1 MKNDM
6 QIIKILSGNITAFDG
21 KNYYL
26 CDLRGNLKKN
36 NKICVGDFVEFE
48 TNAGDKE
55 RIVVTKILERKNQ
68 LIRPTISNIDNLLIT
83 ITKKPSPDLNL
94 VDALIIYCRQMGI
107 EPILVISKMDLV
119 DDVFVR
125 DINNQYSKVVDHIVP
140 ICSLK
145 NENLEELKELLK
157 GKVSALAGQSAV
169 GKSTLINAL
178 GGLNLEIGDLSAKL
192 DRGKHTTRMSE
203 IFILPNNI
211 KIADTPGFSMLEV
224 KIDDPT
230 ELKFW
235 YDDFI
240 PLQEECEFKDCDHI
254 NCKAKT
260 CAVVKAVEDGKLSK
274 ERFARYV
281 ARFNKL
287 KEKWE
292 RKYD

>member
-1 MKNDM
+1 MKNNM

-36 NKICVGDFVEFE
+36 KKICVGDFVEYE
-48 TNAGDKE
+48 TNAVDKE
-55 RIVVTKILERKNQ
+55 RIVVTKILDRKNQ

-94 VDALIIYCRQMGI
+94 VDALIIYCRQMEI
-107 EPILVISKMDLV
+107 EPIIVISKMDLI
-119 DDVFVR
+119 DDNFVK
-125 DINNQYSKVVDHIVP
+125 DIKEQYGKVVEHIVP
-140 ICSLK
+140 ICSVR
-145 NENLEELKELLK
+145 NENLDTLKKLLID
-157 GKVSALAGQSAV
+157 KVSALAGQSAV

-178 GGLNLEIGDLSAKL
+178 GGLNLEIGDLSSKL

-203 IFILPNNI
+203 IFILPDNI

-224 KIDDPT
+224 KIDNPT
-230 ELKFW
+230 ELKHW

-240 PLQEECEFKDCDHI
+240 SFQEECEFKDCDHI

-260 CAVVKAVEDGKLSK
+260 CAVVRAIEDGRLSK
-274 ERFARYV
+274 DRFDRYV

>member
-1 MKNDM
+1 MKKNM
-6 QIIKILSGNITAFDG
+6 QIVKILSGNITAFDG
-21 KNYYL
+21 DSYYL

-48 TNAGDKE
+48 KNPGDKD

-94 VDALIIYCRQMGI
+94 VDALIIYCRQMEI
-107 EPILVISKMDLV
+107 EPIIVISKMDLV
-119 DDVFVR
+119 DDAFVR
-125 DINNQYSKVVDHIVP
+125 DIKEQYGQVVDNIIP

-145 NENLEELKELLK
+145 NENLETLKKILVGRL
-157 GKVSALAGQSAV
+157 SALAGQSAV

-178 GGLNLEIGDLSAKL
+178 GGLSLEIGDLSAKL

-203 IFILPNNI
+203 IFILPDNI
-211 KIADTPGFSMLEV
+211 KIADTPGFSMLELR
-224 KIDDPT
+224 IEEPS
-230 ELKFW
+230 ELKYW

-240 PLQEECEFKDCDHI
+240 QLQEYCEFKDCDHI
-254 NCKAKT
+254 NCKSSA
-260 CAVVKAVEDGKLSK
+260 CAVVKAVEEGKLSK
-274 ERFARYV
+274 ERFERYTARYS
-281 ARFNKL
+281 KL